1 MGAAACAVSLHP
13 SNECPIL
20 GNVWIRRNNAND
32 RTPRCLLGSRNEMI
46 AHVIIQTNLASTLV
60 ISNVLERRNIEPCP
74 AGSRPMYRP
83 DGQPR
88 KCLPHQNSL
97 CVNALPDQPNA
108 ATVCC
113 WHNQVDYFCCLD
125 VTPLNCPDYHNVT
138 VVVHNA
144 YPQNPFA
151 LRSFHFREGI
161 EDEIAAMTQEIIRG
175 NTVRT
180 ENDFLTRRNSANN

>member
-1 MGAAACAVSLHP
+1 MCGYGV
-13 SNECPIL
+13 E
-20 GNVWIRRNNAND
+20 
-32 RTPRCLLGSRNEMI
+32 
-46 AHVIIQTNLASTLV
+46 IIQKSNTTMHARYTFLLLTASAL
-60 ISNVLERRNIEPCP
+60 IASNVLERRNIAPCP
-74 AGSRPMYRP
+74 IGSRPMYRP

-125 VTPLNCPDYHNVT
+125 VAPLDCPDYHNVT

-144 YPQNPFA
+144 NPQNPFA

-161 EDEIAAMTQEIIRG
+161 EDEIAAMTKELIRD
-175 NTVRT
+175 NTVR
-180 ENDFLTRRNSANN
+180 EEKEVLVRHNNARN